1 MAGRAQEPLTAP
13 SAWLDA
19 SDRRVGILGG
29 TFDPIHYGHLVVA
42 EEVREAL
49 RLDRVLFVPAPR
61 PPHKLDD
68 GLASVADRCAMVR
81 LAIADNRA
89 FELCEIELRREGPS
103 YTVDTL
109 AELVGEANRHGI
121 ARELWFI
128 LSTEALAGLSTWH
141 EPARLLEL
149 ARLAV
154 VPRPGS
160 PLPDRDARTAVLPGG
175 EAARDRV
182 DCVQTVPLAH
192 SSSDVRDRI
201 AAGQSIRYLV
211 PPTVESYI
219 QDHGLY
225 RSDNTLRTA

>member
-1 MAGRAQEPLTAP
+1 MAGRAVEPVTAP
-13 SAWLDA
+13 SAWIDA

-42 EEVREAL
+42 EQVREAL

-68 GLASVADRCAMVR
+68 DLATVADRCAMVR

-89 FELCEIELRREGPS
+89 FELCEIELRRDGPS

-121 ARELWFI
+121 ERELWFI

-141 EPARLLEL
+141 EPVRLLEL

-160 PLPDRDARTAVLPGG
+160 PLPDRDARTAVLLDG
-175 EAARDRV
+175 EATQDRI

-201 AAGQSIRYLV
+201 AAGLSIRYLV
-211 PPTVESYI
+211 PPAVESYI